1 MGQKIHPFG
10 FRLGVIQN
18 WSSIWYADKDYAELL
33 HKDLEIRKY
42 LKQRLE
48 MDPNNP
54 RAEVARIDIERAG
67 RKVKVHIHTPQPAY
81 AIGQKGDRVE
91 KLRQEL
97 EALSGAEVAVNIIEV
112 PVADLSAQLV
122 AERLAAQLER
132 RISFRRAMKK
142 AMQNTMRLGA
152 KGIRIRVAG
161 RLNGAEIARAEQSRE
176 GSVPLHTLRAN
187 VDYGVATSR
196 TTYGAIGVK
205 VWIYLGD
212 VMPGERVETI
222 GGAAG
227 ARRPDTRPGRP
238 EGGRGGGRGGGG
250 RGGGGRG
257 GGGRGGRDTQGAAVA
272 APASKPADT
281 ADAGI

>member
-18 WSSIWYADKDYAELL
+18 WSSIWYAGKDYVELL
-33 HKDLEIRKY
+33 HKDLEVRKY
-42 LKQRLE
+42 VKQRLE
-48 MDPNNP
+48 NDPDNP
-54 RAEVARIDIERAG
+54 KAEVAKVDIERAG
-67 RKVKVHIHTPQPAY
+67 RKTKVHIFTPQPAY
-81 AIGQKGDRVE
+81 AIGQKGERVE

-97 EALSGAEVAVNIIEV
+97 EALTGHEVTVNIAEVVV
-112 PVADLSAQLV
+112 PDLSAQLV

-132 RISFRRAMKK
+132 RVSFRRAMKK

-196 TTYGAIGVK
+196 TTYGSIGVK

-212 VMPGERVETI
+212 VLPGERVETI
-222 GGAAG
+222 GALVTPKRQQESRTARVERDEP
-227 ARRPDTRPGRP
+227 RRP
-238 EGGRGGGRGGGG
+238 RGA
-250 RGGGGRG
+250 
-257 GGGRGGRDTQGAAVA
+257 GRGGRGRRSEKVSVDL
-272 APASKPADT
+272 SD
-281 ADAGI
+281 DE